1 VITEKDLQEAI
12 AECQGQRNPNASTC
26 IKLAAFYTIRR
37 ELFGEGKDAGPLT
50 GQSYNALPGYSYAMQ
65 TESEPMIENDSDS
78 AFAQAING
86 RPQREIWPLMDEMMD
101 TIHAIH
107 PRLYN
112 AVMERLR

>member
-1 VITEKDLQEAI
+1 MITEKDLQEAI

-37 ELFGEGKDAGPLT
+37 ELFGEGKEGER
-50 GQSYNALPGYSYAMQ
+50 LPSPSSYSYAQ
-65 TESEPMIENDSDS
+65 APEPETIIINDSGS
-78 AFAQAING
+78 EFARTIDG
-86 RPQREIWPLMDEMMD
+86 RPQAEIWPLMDEMMD

-112 AVMERLR
+112 AVMDRLR